1 MARHRFLCPLRW
13 GDMDTY
19 GHVNNVMFVRYL
31 EEARVDLFDRLGRDE
46 PWDML
51 DTGCL
56 VHRHAITY
64 RAPLAHQTAPVP
76 IDVWVTRV
84 GAAAFDLAYEI
95 HDGDGTVYATAETT
109 LVPYDFAAERPRRL
123 TDQEKKRLEALR
135 DD

>member
-31 EEARVDLFDRLGRDE
+31 EEARVDLFERLGRDGT
-46 PWDML
+46 WDML

-64 RAPLAHQTAPVP
+64 RKPLAHQTTPVP
-76 IDVWVTRV
+76 IDVWVMRV
-84 GAAAFDLAYEI
+84 GAAAFDLGYEI
-95 HDGDGTVYATAETT
+95 HDGDGTVYAVAETT
-109 LVPYDFAAERPRRL
+109 LVPYDFAAGRPRRL
-123 TDQEKKRLEALR
+123 TAEEKRRLTELL

>member
-1 MARHRFLCPLRW
+1 
-13 GDMDTY
+13 MDRY

-64 RAPLAHQTAPVP
+64 RRPLAHQTAPVP

-84 GAAAFDLAYEI
+84 GAAAFDLGYEI
-95 HDGDGTVYATAETT
+95 HDGAGTVYAIAETT